1 MNTVAGLGPFDA
13 PMPAVDRQD
22 ALRRSL
28 LCSATRDSQR
38 NLTRVLAGF
47 FLDAFP
53 LDQKHLA
60 DVGEVEVRIERR
72 TAPNTARLDAAMLAR
87 RDRDEISG
95 IALLE
100 QQPDIA
106 FQRGLVTLDAEMIM
120 RLLRNQVGGQC
131 ALGQQGIARDV
142 LACDVT
148 ALKQQDRH
156 ADLVSA
162 LMLITTGYG

>member
-1 MNTVAGLGPFDA
+1 
-13 PMPAVDRQD
+13 MPAVDRQD

-53 LDQKHLA
+53 LDQEHLA
-60 DVGEVEVRIERR
+60 DVREVEVGIERR
-72 TAPNTARLDAAMLAR
+72 TAPNAARLDAPMLAR

-106 FQRGLVTLDAEMIM
+106 FQRGLVALDAEMIM

-131 ALGQQGIARDV
+131 ALGQQGIADDV
-142 LACDVT
+142 LARDVT
-148 ALKQQDRH
+148 GFKQWDRH
-156 ADLVSA
+156 PYFVGAFEI
-162 LMLITTGYG
+162 ITARYG